1 MVKAAGVRRNEL
13 GSVVVIRIATIG
25 QGLWPCEV

>member
-13 GSVVVIRIATIG
+13 GSVVVFRIATNG
-25 QGLWPCEV
+25 PQVAEGG